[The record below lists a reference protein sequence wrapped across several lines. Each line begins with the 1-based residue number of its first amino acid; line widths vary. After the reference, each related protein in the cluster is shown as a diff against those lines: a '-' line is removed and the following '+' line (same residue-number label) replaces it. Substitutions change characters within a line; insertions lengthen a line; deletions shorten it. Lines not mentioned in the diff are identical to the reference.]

1 MMKCKSCEKV
11 LRANEDCYSPY
22 CSVCETQL
30 IKEVQEFGRFLVD
43 FDQDDDWDSVAVK
56 FSELSHKLH
65 ISSLFRAGQ
74 KTKIS

>member
-1 MMKCKSCEKV
+1 MMKCKSCEKT

-22 CSVCETQL
+22 CSVCEKQL

-56 FSELSHKLH
+56 FSELGQKLH
-65 ISSLFRAGQ
+65 ISSSLF
-74 KTKIS
+74 

>member
-1 MMKCKSCEKV
+1 MKCKSCEKA

-22 CSVCETQL
+22 CSVCEKQL

-56 FSELSHKLH
+56 FSELGQKLH
-65 ISSLFRAGQ
+65 ISSSLF
-74 KTKIS
+74 

>member
-56 FSELSHKLH
+56 FSEFGQKLH
-65 ISSLFRAGQ
+65 INSSLF
-74 KTKIS
+74 

>member
-1 MMKCKSCEKV
+1 MKCKSCEKT

-22 CSVCETQL
+22 CSVCEKQL

-56 FSELSHKLH
+56 FSELGQKLH
-65 ISSLFRAGQ
+65 ISSSLF
-74 KTKIS
+74 